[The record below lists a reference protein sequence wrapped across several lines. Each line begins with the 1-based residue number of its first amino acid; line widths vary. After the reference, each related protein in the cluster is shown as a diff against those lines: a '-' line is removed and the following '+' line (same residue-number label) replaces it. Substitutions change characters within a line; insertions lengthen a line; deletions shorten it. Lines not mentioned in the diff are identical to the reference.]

1 MEKHCDKKPGDAKKA
16 CNCTTKDT
24 CGAENAKK
32 GDLIR
37 YYLKGVNTP
46 LLYNDI
52 QVIPPLKPKITESK
66 KTIERG
72 PSAST
77 FNVTGVEEWYVS
89 ILVHGSLV
97 QWYSRSN
104 AQ

>member
-1 MEKHCDKKPGDAKKA
+1 MWSCRTFELFKTLGMKKHCDKKADDAKKK
-16 CNCTTKDT
+16 CNCDTENT

-46 LLYNDI
+46 LLYNDV
-52 QVIPPLKPKITESK
+52 QVVPPLKPIFIKPD

-77 FNVTGVEEWYVS
+77 FDVTGIEEW
-89 ILVHGSLV
+89 
-97 QWYSRSN
+97 
-104 AQ
+104 

>member
-1 MEKHCDKKPGDAKKA
+1 MEKHCDKKAGDAKRP
-16 CNCTTKDT
+16 CNCSTKNA

-37 YYLKGVNTP
+37 YYMKGRNTP
-46 LLYNDI
+46 LLYNDV
-52 QVIPPLKPKITESK
+52 QVIPPLKPITTKSN

-77 FNVTGVEEWYVS
+77 FHVTGIEEW
-89 ILVHGSLV
+89 
-97 QWYSRSN
+97 
-104 AQ
+104 